1 MILGL
6 VLVSIGMIQ
15 MIEERDSETITVW
28 RLLEDIGTSARR
40 KNRFLENARRFQV

>member
-15 MIEERDSETITVW
+15 MIERDSETITVW